1 MKRIYDH
8 RLVIATLQLC
18 YRSCIPGWKINGR
31 KYGREQVYIYILFLP
46 TPGKCSFSWQRL
58 LRLFNETNRHWSF
71 FYLPRHLWITFF
83 RMTMHEP
90 IRFPWNISLLQ
101 IHPSYLRFLSLS
113 RNFDSISKNFE
124 LFLENFIYFRINS
137 FWTN

>member
-1 MKRIYDH
+1 
-8 RLVIATLQLC
+8 
-18 YRSCIPGWKINGR
+18 
-31 KYGREQVYIYILFLP
+31 
-46 TPGKCSFSWQRL
+46 
-58 LRLFNETNRHWSF
+58 
-71 FYLPRHLWITFF
+71 
-83 RMTMHEP
+83 MTMHEP